1 MMSQS
6 WGNLVAPP
14 EVLQISQ
21 GELGLSSCAG
31 PTGAVLCDVSAREEL
46 PSPFQPPSQTG
57 PPEVPTTSNS
67 PLLMIRRV
75 LLSRPLG

>member
-14 EVLQISQ
+14 EVLQISP
-21 GELGLSSCAG
+21 GELGLSSCARL
-31 PTGAVLCDVSAREEL
+31 TGAVLCVVSALEGL
-46 PSPFQPPSQTG
+46 PSPLQRLSQTG
-57 PPEVPTTSNS
+57 PPEIPTTSNS

-75 LLSRPLG
+75 LLSWPLG

>member
-1 MMSQS
+1 MSQS

-14 EVLQISQ
+14 EVLPISQ
-21 GELGLSSCAG
+21 GELGLFCAG
-31 PTGAVLCDVSAREEL
+31 PTGAVLCDVSALEEL

-57 PPEVPTTSNS
+57 PPEVPTTSSS